1 MTNQHPK
8 GGTELQLGFLQKHV
22 DAKLLDQVQ
31 ITTSVP
37 EKIPL
42 HPTKVNILWQKNS
55 YDQPNLAP
63 WFKDKSNH
71 KKYDWYVF
79 NSHWNYE
86 KFRMMYGLPTEQ
98 CAVIKNGIVK
108 IQPTQPYIKGEP
120 IKIIHQNTPWRGL
133 NVLLAAMQ
141 LVKNPLI
148 TLDVYSSCEVY
159 GKDFAQANDK
169 HYQELYDQAKQ
180 LPNVNYI
187 GYKSNEYILE
197 HLQDYKMYVYPSIW
211 EETSCISLLE
221 SMAAGLYCITTDYGA
236 LFETGAEFPMYIP
249 YSNDYKNLAKRF
261 AYGIHAAA
269 EHLDHSSI
277 QDHLR
282 FQSEYTNRYYNWN
295 KQASSWTVFLQGA
308 IDAKQ

>member
-1 MTNQHPK
+1 MINQNPK
-8 GGTELQLGFLQKHV
+8 GGTELQLGFLHKHV
-22 DAKLLDQVQ
+22 DAKLLNQVQ

-108 IQPTQPYIKGEP
+108 IQPTKPYVKGEP

-159 GKDFAQANDK
+159 GKDFAEANDK

-187 GYKSNEYILE
+187 GYKSNDYILE